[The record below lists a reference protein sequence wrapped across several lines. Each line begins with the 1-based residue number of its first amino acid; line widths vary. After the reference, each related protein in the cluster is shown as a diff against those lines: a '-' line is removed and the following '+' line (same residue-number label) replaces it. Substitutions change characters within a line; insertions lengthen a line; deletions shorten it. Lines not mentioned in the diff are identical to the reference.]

1 MISLPARRKRLTVP
15 LPVTKEGIILKSAVV
30 IKSFP
35 DGISVILNPEQD
47 FEEIKRAVERKFSES
62 AKFFG
67 TAKVVLSFEGRKLSA
82 SEEMELIEI
91 INSATQIEIACVME
105 KDPEKNE
112 IYLNAMNKFAESSDN
127 NDGQFYRG
135 NLRSGQTLET
145 DYSIVILGDVNPGAK
160 VVSTGNIVVLGTL
173 YGTAYA
179 GINNNGNNFVA
190 ALDMKP
196 TQIKIG
202 DIIAK
207 QGEKGFRG
215 LLRSKPVMKI
225 AYIENSQIVMKPIT
239 KELLNDPSLLY

>member
-1 MISLPARRKRLTVP
+1 MFI
-15 LPVTKEGIILKSAVV
+15 EGGGYVRSAVI

-35 DGISVILNPEQD
+35 DGIAVVLDPEIGFD
-47 FEEIKRAVERKFSES
+47 ELKAAVERKFSES

-67 TAKVVLSFEGRKLSA
+67 TAKVVLSFEGRKLTEEEEIELVEVISGA
-82 SEEMELIEI
+82 SRIDITCLI
-91 INSATQIEIACVME
+91 E

-112 IYLNAMNKFAESSDN
+112 VYLNAMNKFSENSDN

-135 NLRSGQTLET
+135 TLKSGQTLET

-160 VVSTGNIVVLGTL
+160 VVSAGNIVVLGTL
-173 YGTAYA
+173 YGSAYA
-179 GINNNGNNFVA
+179 GGMNGNNFVA
-190 ALDMKP
+190 ALEMKP

-207 QGEKGFRG
+207 QGEKGFFG
-215 LLRSKPVMKI
+215 LLRSKPVPKI
-225 AYIENSQIVMKPIT
+225 AYVEGSQIMIRPIT